1 MTGLLYFDATKPALA
16 EDLGLVDT
24 PLIDVSDEDLR
35 PSKDMLDTMNKEF
48 LNQ

>member
-1 MTGLLYFDATKPALA
+1 LLYFDATKPSLA

-24 PLIDVSDEDLR
+24 PLLDVSDEDLR
-35 PSKDMLDTMNKEF
+35 PSKAMLDTINSEF